1 MNTRKFLLVVTISLL
16 FILGACKKE
25 AEEARTEEGTAP
37 EAAPA
42 AAIDPATAATVTGK
56 VVFQGTAPK
65 GKPIRMDAEPSCVKQ
80 HAAPVRSQEVVVN
93 DNGTL
98 RYVFVYV
105 KQGLGDRTFPAPK
118 EPAILDQKGCLYIP
132 HVAGLQVGQELHVL
146 NSDPTTHNIHPVPK
160 SNREWN
166 ESMPPGVGKLVKT
179 FPREELAIPVKCN
192 VHPWMKSYVSVLKH
206 PFFAVTGSA
215 GTFEIKGLPPGEYV
229 IEAWHEKYGM
239 VEQKVSL
246 AAKESKTVEFVFKSS
261 AGD

>member
-105 KQGLGDRTFPAPK
+105 KQGLGDRTYPAPK

-146 NSDPTTHNIHPVPK
+146 NSDPTTHNVHEVPK
-160 SNREWN
+160 NNPDRNQSQ
-166 ESMPPGVGKLVKT
+166 SPGAGPLMIR
-179 FPREELAIPVKCN
+179 FPKAEVMVPVKCN
-192 VHPWMKSYVSVLKH
+192 QHPWMRTYLGVLTH
-206 PFFAVTGSA
+206 PFFSVTNQNGAFTKGSLPLRGRSTTEGDA
-215 GTFEIKGLPPGEYV
+215 PPRQTPGVPPATSPARRKGC
-229 IEAWHEKYGM
+229 
-239 VEQKVSL
+239 
-246 AAKESKTVEFVFKSS
+246 
-261 AGD
+261 